1 MEEFYT
7 LAMLISIATFALTA
21 TITPGPNNVLLLSS
35 GLTFGYK
42 KSIPHVFG
50 VFLGFALMVLLVG
63 LGVGIVFEKFPIVL
77 KILKVVGLVYLFWM
91 AYKIGSSKGHLKIK
105 EKHKPFTFI
114 QAALFQWVNPKGWI
128 MSMTAMSIFVTSKEN
143 SITQVIII
151 AFLFLIAGIISCNA
165 WAIGGVALKRFI
177 KDESHVRKF
186 NLIMAILLVVSVL
199 PVILGNW

>member
-1 MEEFYT
+1 MEELYT
-7 LAMLISIATFALTA
+7 VTLLISISAFALTA

-42 KSIPHVFG
+42 RTLPHVFG

-63 LGVGIVFEKFPIVL
+63 LGIGIVFEEFPIVL
-77 KILKVVGLVYLFWM
+77 KILKIVGILYLFWM
-91 AYKIGSSKGHLKIK
+91 AYKIGSSKGHMKIK

-128 MSMTAMSIFVTSKEN
+128 MSMTAMSIFVTSKDN
-143 SITQVIII
+143 SISQVVII
-151 AFLFLIAGIISCNA
+151 AFIFLLAGAIACNA

-177 KDESHVRKF
+177 KDDSHVRKF
-186 NLIMAILLVVSVL
+186 NLIMAILLVLSVL
-199 PVILGNW
+199 PVIIEH

>member
-7 LAMLISIATFALTA
+7 VELLISIAAFALTA
-21 TITPGPNNVLLLSS
+21 TLTPGPNNVLLLSS

-42 KSIPHVFG
+42 RTLPHVFG

-63 LGVGIVFEKFPIVL
+63 LGIGIIFEKFPIVL
-77 KILKVVGLVYLFWM
+77 KILKIIGILYLFWM
-91 AYKIGSSKGHLKIK
+91 AYKIASSKGNMKIK
-105 EKHKPFTFI
+105 ENHKPFTFM

-143 SITQVIII
+143 SITQVFII
-151 AFLFLIAGIISCNA
+151 AFLFLITGAISCNT

-186 NLIMAILLVVSVL
+186 NLIMAILLVLSIL
-199 PVILGNW
+199 PVILER

>member
-7 LAMLISIATFALTA
+7 AAMLISIATFALTA

-42 KSIPHVFG
+42 RTLPHVFG
-50 VFLGFALMVLLVG
+50 VFLGFGLMVLLVG
-63 LGVGIVFEKFPIVL
+63 LGIGIIFEKFPIVL
-77 KILKVVGLVYLFWM
+77 KILKVIGILYLFWM
-91 AYKIGSSKGHLKIK
+91 AYKIGSSKGHMKIK

-143 SITQVIII
+143 SISQVVII
-151 AFLFLIAGIISCNA
+151 AFLFLLSGAISCNV
-165 WAIGGVALKRFI
+165 WAMGGVALKRFI
-177 KDESHVRKF
+177 KEESHVRKF
-186 NLIMAILLVVSVL
+186 NLIMAILLVVSIL
-199 PVILGNW
+199 PVIIES

>member
-1 MEEFYT
+1 
-7 LAMLISIATFALTA
+7 
-21 TITPGPNNVLLLSS
+21 
-35 GLTFGYK
+35 
-42 KSIPHVFG
+42 
-50 VFLGFALMVLLVG
+50 
-63 LGVGIVFEKFPIVL
+63 
-77 KILKVVGLVYLFWM
+77 
-91 AYKIGSSKGHLKIK
+91 
-105 EKHKPFTFI
+105 
-114 QAALFQWVNPKGWI
+114 
-128 MSMTAMSIFVTSKEN
+128 MSIFVTSKEN